1 MVLFLLCLSINVG
14 RVFMA
19 ENKRFNIR
27 VYGIW
32 LTETHVL
39 VNEELIAGRMVI
51 KFPGGGLHWGE
62 GIADCLKREWKEE
75 LDLEIDI
82 VRHFYTTDF
91 FQASAFDNSQ
101 VISIYYLVRGQLPAL
116 INNLVPGERTFWL
129 PLSDLSA
136 DTFTLP
142 IDKVVG
148 GMLQRDYSAKMQE

>member
-1 MVLFLLCLSINVG
+1 
-14 RVFMA
+14 MA

-32 LTETHVL
+32 LTDTHVL

-51 KFPGGGLHWGE
+51 KFPGGGLDWGE

-75 LDLEIDI
+75 LDLDINI

-91 FQASAFDNSQ
+91 FQTSAFDQSQ
-101 VISIYYLVRGQLPAL
+101 VISVYYLVAGQLPAL
-116 INNLVPGERTFWL
+116 FNNLVPGERTFWL
-129 PLSDLSA
+129 PRSEVSA
-136 DTFTLP
+136 DMFTLP

-148 GMLQRDYSAKMQE
+148 GLLQRHFRGEIDE